1 MLKHLKIGILI
12 LLILIPL
19 FIYGI
24 YLNNSRIHALSKG
37 NYFFETTREHPYI
50 STIVINFPN
59 NKNITLKKHEQLWR
73 AAEADDYL
81 VSFAKINTLIHL
93 IRDTI
98 IYRTDKLKNNNLPFD
113 MKNSIIIQSINE
125 NGEIIDNA
133 TIALKGKKNKHHY
146 ALLNNDGFLYQISE
160 NYNLNSNVIDW
171 LQMPLLKIR
180 ENEIKEI
187 KTDNF
192 HISRKFKDDVFVSI
206 TDNNV
211 PLVSNFVEYIWFLSA
226 IDVKHS
232 ANFKLNEFKKV
243 KFYEIFLFNGIIYKL
258 SIYTNDVGDYWLH
271 IKLDKNKLMSNEGRK
286 WLDENNILFDGWFF
300 KIPREKGNLIS
311 KFNA

>member
-1 MLKHLKIGILI
+1 MLKEICG
-12 LLILIPL
+12 
-19 FIYGI
+19 
-24 YLNNSRIHALSKG
+24 
-37 NYFFETTREHPYI
+37 FE
-50 STIVINFPN
+50 
-59 NKNITLKKHEQLWR
+59 
-73 AAEADDYL
+73 D
-81 VSFAKINTLIHL
+81 
-93 IRDTI
+93 
-98 IYRTDKLKNNNLPFD
+98 
-113 MKNSIIIQSINE
+113 
-125 NGEIIDNA
+125 
-133 TIALKGKKNKHHY
+133 
-146 ALLNNDGFLYQISE
+146 
-160 NYNLNSNVIDW
+160 
-171 LQMPLLKIR
+171 
-180 ENEIKEI
+180 EIKEI

-232 ANFKLNEFKKV
+232 TNFKLNEFKKV

-300 KIPREKGNLIS
+300 KIPREKGYLIS
-311 KFNA
+311 KFKA